1 MSDIKGVFQ
10 KKQLLDRLEH
20 LHPVIRNTVA
30 VPAIYNGY
38 FTMHKGDVT
47 DAKVHVIVC
56 PVSADFRGGGGV
68 SGMLLGKAGDG
79 LSEDLAAIRSKKEND
94 LSPAIVPI
102 GNKQRGRLR
111 DAVKAVCF
119 VPVPM
124 NTQDD
129 THENMYKVL
138 RNVYL
143 AVYRKVDECDL
154 FDECVTIAFP
164 LLGAGSNAYPPQL
177 SAEAAFDAFSIFQ
190 KVKHNKKISASLII
204 SGDEDFKAAED
215 AKRFLL
221 FKDMMKQ
228 IIEEVFV

>member
-1 MSDIKGVFQ
+1 MSDIKT
-10 KKQLLDRLEH
+10 QLLDRLEH
-20 LHPVIRNTVA
+20 LHPVIRETVA
-30 VPAIYNGY
+30 VPALYNGY

-79 LSEDLAAIRSKKEND
+79 LSEDLAAIRNKRKEND

-102 GNKQRGRLR
+102 GNNQRGRLR

-129 THENMYKVL
+129 THDDMYKVL
-138 RNVYL
+138 RNAYL
-143 AVYRKVDECDL
+143 AVYKKVDECGL

-177 SAEAAFDAFSIFQ
+177 SAEAAFDAFSMY
-190 KVKHNKKISASLII
+190 KGVNKKISASLII

-228 IIEEVFV
+228 IIEEV